1 MRIIFSLLLSFICLS
16 VASVFAAPPHA
27 PGKPVLLKGSI
38 NQLLYLC
45 ATAGITL
52 DKESLPA
59 SVIKI
64 RLGSPASY
72 YGVVENDKIESANIE
87 NNMLKL
93 TLKRQGA
100 KIDVTL
106 PVSAQALREST
117 DSSLTAKNKTSSKAT
132 IESKIDKFM
141 DEMPE
146 PVMVPN
152 AETARLLEQE
162 RGHLDKFKQLCAQAS
177 KNNSTPKK
185 MTLHKDIK
193 ALGEYDVVLI
203 LDCSGSMSQ
212 RIGANINTSKWTWAQ
227 NQMISMSSQMEN
239 SLKKGIALMPFT
251 DKYQLYQPCFGGEV
265 QNIFVQRKPEGG
277 TNLFPPLE
285 DALSRA
291 MLTKRPMVIT
301 ILTDGGFGFR
311 QEIKDLIVAAANGS
325 AGPYDLRINLLLLD
339 DKPIPPDIAA
349 LDRLTDAGAQYDI
362 VEISEI
368 NKLRQRGLQQSI
380 IDSLSR

>member
-1 MRIIFSLLLSFICLS
+1 MRSFLLILLVLGFSTAAAL
-16 VASVFAAPPHA
+16 AAPPHA
-27 PGKPVLLKGSI
+27 QVKPVLLKGTI
-38 NQLLYLC
+38 NQLIYLC
-45 ATAGITL
+45 NSAGITL

-59 SVIKI
+59 TVTKI

-72 YGVVENDKIESANIE
+72 YGVTENDKIESASIE

-100 KIDVTL
+100 KMDLTL

-117 DSSLTAKNKTSSKAT
+117 DSSLNAKNKTSSQTT
-132 IESKIDKFM
+132 IQSKIDKFM

-152 AETARLLEQE
+152 ADTQRLLEQE

-203 LDCSGSMSQ
+203 LDCSGSMSG

-251 DKYQLYQPCFGGEV
+251 DKYQLYQPCFGSEV

-301 ILTDGGFGFR
+301 ILTDGGFGFK

-339 DKPIPPDIAA
+339 DKPIPADIAA
-349 LDRLTDAGAQYDI
+349 LDRLTNAGAKYDI
-362 VEISEI
+362 VEISDI
-368 NKLRQRGLQQSI
+368 NKLRSKGLQQSI
-380 IDSLSR
+380 IDSLSK

>member
-1 MRIIFSLLLSFICLS
+1 MRNLLSLLLAICLS
-16 VASVFAAPPHA
+16 TVAAFAAPPHA
-27 PGKPVLLKGSI
+27 PVKPVLLKGTI

-45 ATAGITL
+45 TTAGITL

-59 SVIKI
+59 SVTKI

-72 YGVVENDKIESANIE
+72 YGVTENDKIESASIE

-93 TLKRQGA
+93 TLKRMGA
-100 KIDVTL
+100 KMDVTL

-117 DSSLTAKNKTSSKAT
+117 DSRLAAKNKTT
-132 IESKIDKFM
+132 IQSKIDKFM

-152 AETARLLEQE
+152 ADTERLLEQE

-301 ILTDGGFGFR
+301 ILTDGGFGFK

-339 DKPIPPDIAA
+339 DKPISPEIAA
-349 LDRLTDAGAQYDI
+349 LDRLTNAGAKYDI
-362 VEISEI
+362 VEISDI
-368 NKLRQRGLQQSI
+368 NKLSAKGLQQSI
-380 IDSLSR
+380 IDSLSK

>member
-1 MRIIFSLLLSFICLS
+1 MRSFLTILLILGFSTAAAL
-16 VASVFAAPPHA
+16 AAPPHA
-27 PGKPVLLKGSI
+27 HVKPLLLKGTI
-38 NQLLYLC
+38 NQLIYLC
-45 ATAGITL
+45 TSAGITL

-59 SVIKI
+59 TVTKI

-72 YGVVENDKIESANIE
+72 YGVTENDKIESASVE

-100 KIDVTL
+100 KMDVTL

-117 DSSLTAKNKTSSKAT
+117 DISLTAKNKISSQTT
-132 IESKIDKFM
+132 IQSKIDKFM

-152 AETARLLEQE
+152 AETQRLLEQE
-162 RGHLDKFKQLCAQAS
+162 RGNLDKFKQLCAQAT

-203 LDCSGSMSQ
+203 LDCSGSMSG

-251 DKYQLYQPCFGGEV
+251 DKYQLYQPCFGSEV

-301 ILTDGGFGFR
+301 ILTDGGFGFK
-311 QEIKDLIVAAANGS
+311 QEIKDLIIAAANGS

-339 DKPIPPDIAA
+339 DKPIPADIAA
-349 LDRLTDAGAQYDI
+349 LDRLTNAGAKYDI
-362 VEISEI
+362 VEISDI
-368 NKLRQRGLQQSI
+368 NKLRSKGLQQSI
-380 IDSLSR
+380 IDSLSK